1 MGDQSTGIS
10 AGIGVR
16 LQIELI
22 DAKMKE
28 QRSCR
33 LHGLIGKLEQPQRQP
48 YQWVGLQPTSNCKLA
63 KQAPSLESNEKVEK
77 LVLNNKFRLKMEEDK
92 F

>member
-22 DAKMKE
+22 DAKIKE
-28 QRSCR
+28 QRSGR
-33 LHGLIGKLEQPQRQP
+33 LHGLIDKLEQPQRQP
-48 YQWVGLQPTSNCKLA
+48 YQ
-63 KQAPSLESNEKVEK
+63 
-77 LVLNNKFRLKMEEDK
+77 
-92 F
+92 